1 MALDLSKLNEID
13 FNNLGSMPVPIRAG
27 IIGVLC
33 LVLVALGYVLD
44 IQGMR
49 SDLASAQQ
57 QEISLKKDFEEKQ
70 NKAANLEGY
79 KQQMKDME
87 DAFGTMLRQLPSKN
101 EVADLLVDVTQTGLA
116 NGLTIETVKPGA
128 EKPLD
133 FYAEMPISLEV
144 SGSYHDF
151 GGFVSGVAAL
161 PRIVTLHDI
170 SITPQSGKGGRLLM
184 KAAAKTYR
192 YLDPQEIAAE
202 RAKAAAAAKGK
213 GKKGK

>member
-1 MALDLSKLNEID
+1 MALDLSKLSEID

-27 IIGVLC
+27 IIGILC
-33 LVLVALGYVLD
+33 LVVAALGYVLD

-49 SDLASAQQ
+49 SDLANAQA

-101 EVADLLVDVTQTGLA
+101 EVADLLVDITQTGLA
-116 NGLTIETVKPGA
+116 NGLTIETVKPEA

-170 SITPQSGKGGRLLM
+170 SITQSSKGGRLRM

-213 GKKGK
+213 KGK

>member
-1 MALDLSKLNEID
+1 MALDLSKLNELD
-13 FNNLGSMPVPIRAG
+13 FNNIGSMPVPIRAG

-33 LVLVALGYVLD
+33 LVVAALGYVLD

-49 SDLASAQQ
+49 SDLATAKE
-57 QEISLKKDFEEKQ
+57 QEVSLKKDFEEKQ

-101 EVADLLVDVTQTGLA
+101 EVADLLVDITQTGLA
-116 NGLTIETVKPGA
+116 NGLTIEMVKPET

-170 SITPQSGKGGRLLM
+170 SIAPQSGKGSRLLM
-184 KAAAKTYR
+184 RAAARTYR

-202 RAKAAAAAKGK
+202 RAKAAK